1 MNRSLLLF
9 LSLGAILNAAEP
21 RAKNVI
27 LFLGDAGGASTL
39 NAASAYGH
47 NRPQALFIQQMPH
60 LALSD
65 TSALNRWVT
74 DSAAGMTAIVTG
86 HKTNNGMLSAV
97 PGATAEELVP
107 VKTILEYA
115 EEHGL
120 STGVVT
126 NMPIWDATPGACYA
140 HVGSRSQ
147 AGEIFAQLLQPRFGD
162 GADVVVGRDWK
173 RVVEA
178 SAKLGTDA
186 AQGLAQAGYQF
197 YAAPADIPTSAKRA
211 AAIYDGGDFVPAPV
225 VANVL
230 EILRRNPKGF
240 FLMVE
245 WDMHTDNIEK
255 GLKRVLVMDDMI
267 RRVAAAASE
276 DTLII
281 YAADHSFD
289 VRMVGGTMEKPVT
302 EQLLVAEG
310 DQKSPT
316 KPVYRVNGG
325 HTGEEILVAAQGPG
339 AQRLHGFIP
348 NTAIFHLMMDAYGW
362 PETP

>member
-1 MNRSLLLF
+1 MKRSLF
-9 LSLGAILNAAEP
+9 LCLALTGTLNAAEP

-39 NAASAYGH
+39 HAASIYGH

-60 LALSD
+60 LALAD
-65 TSALNRWVT
+65 TAASNRWVT

-86 HKTNNGMLSAV
+86 HKTNNAMLSVV
-97 PGATAEELVP
+97 PGATADELVP

-115 EEHGL
+115 EERGL
-120 STGVVT
+120 STGIVT

-147 AGEIFAQLLQPRFGD
+147 AGEIFGQLLQPRFGD
-162 GADVVVGRDWK
+162 GVDVVIGRDWK

-178 SAKLGTDA
+178 SAKLGSDA
-186 AQGLAQAGYQF
+186 AQALTKAGYQF
-197 YAAPADIPTSAKRA
+197 YAAPADVPASAKRVA
-211 AAIYDGGDFVPAPV
+211 SIYDGSDFAPAPV

-230 EILRRNPKGF
+230 EILSRNPKGF

-245 WDMHTDNIEK
+245 WDMHTDNLEK
-255 GLKRVLVMDDMI
+255 GLKRVLVMDDLI
-267 RRVAAAASE
+267 RQVAASAPK
-276 DTLII
+276 DTLIV

-289 VRMVGGTMEKPVT
+289 VRMVGGTTDKPVT
-302 EQLLVAEG
+302 DQLLVADPE
-310 DQKSPT
+310 QKSPS
-316 KPVYRVNGG
+316 KPVYRVNSG
-325 HTGEEILVAAQGPG
+325 HTGEEILVTAQGPG
-339 AQRLHGFIP
+339 AKRLHGFIP

-362 PETP
+362 KKTP

>member
-1 MNRSLLLF
+1 MKRSLLLF
-9 LSLGAILNAAEP
+9 LALTAVLSGGEP

-27 LFLGDAGGASTL
+27 LFLGDAGGPSTL
-39 NAASAYGH
+39 HAASAYGH
-47 NRPQALFIQQMPH
+47 NRPQALFIQQMPY

-86 HKTNNGMLSAV
+86 RKTNNAMLSVV
-97 PGATAEELVP
+97 PGATEEELVP

-115 EEHGL
+115 EERGL

-162 GADVVVGRDWK
+162 GVDVVIGRDWK

-178 SAKLGTDA
+178 SAKLGNDA
-186 AQGLAQAGYQF
+186 AQGLAKAGYQF
-197 YAAPADIPTSAKRA
+197 YAAPADVPASAKRVA
-211 AAIYDGGDFVPAPV
+211 SIYDGGDFVPAPV
-225 VANVL
+225 VANVI
-230 EILRRNPKGF
+230 EILNRNRKGF

-245 WDMHTDNIEK
+245 WDMHTDNLEK
-255 GLKRVLVMDDMI
+255 GLKRVLVMDEMI
-267 RRVAAAASE
+267 RQVAAAAPK

-289 VRMVGGTMEKPVT
+289 VRMIGGTTDKPVT
-302 EQLLVAEG
+302 GQLLVAAP
-310 DQKSPT
+310 DQPATS
-316 KPVYRVNGG
+316 KPVYRVNSG
-325 HTGEEILVAAQGPG
+325 HTGEEILVAAQG
-339 AQRLHGFIP
+339 
-348 NTAIFHLMMDAYGW
+348 
-362 PETP
+362 